1 MNMNMNMIHEEI
13 PQSLAGLLYYAGKGF
28 MTYARAQVDCY
39 DAEVKRALRA
49 IDNAERYRVELRSM
63 RPNWL
68 YTPERIALIGDA
80 QKHRIRAEFYNLT
93 MVDELVQDYQLH
105 RSLSKEA
112 QAKRERLVVDVEKF
126 RTLLL
131 ASMFT
136 PTSRNRENLHKFIK
150 ILYKARRKSR
160 KAGDLA
166 NVQNIDRKIAV
177 YTAIAREL
185 VKVIRIAVGKVQG
198 ASATYDAAGKSKSSY
213 NLVIQNAQGS
223 AATTGREKAKVKIG
237 QARKPKPLADE
248 FVTWA
253 ELQKETTERPGRA
266 INRLPLRIA
275 SASTCRK

>member
-1 MNMNMNMIHEEI
+1 MNMNMIHDEEI
-13 PQSLAGLLYYAGKGF
+13 PQSLAGLLYYASKGF

-39 DAEVKRALRA
+39 DGEVKRALRA
-49 IDNAERYRVELRSM
+49 IDNAERYSVELRSM

-68 YTPERIALIGDA
+68 YTPDRIALIGDA

-105 RSLSKEA
+105 TSLSKEA
-112 QAKRERLVVDVEKF
+112 QAKRESLAVNAEKF
-126 RTLLL
+126 KTLLL

-136 PTSRNRENLHKFIK
+136 PTSRNREALNKFVK
-150 ILYKARRKSR
+150 VLYKARRKSR

-166 NVQNIDRKIAV
+166 NMQDIDQKLAF
-177 YTAIAREL
+177 YTRIAREL
-185 VKVIRIAVGKVQG
+185 VQVIRIAVGRVQG
-198 ASATYDAAGKSKSSY
+198 ASDTYDAEGKSKSSY

-223 AATTGREKAKVKIG
+223 AATTVKEKAKVRVG
-237 QARKPKPLADE
+237 LARKPKPLADE
-248 FVTWA
+248 YTTWA
-253 ELQKETTERPGRA
+253 ELQKETTEKTGRA